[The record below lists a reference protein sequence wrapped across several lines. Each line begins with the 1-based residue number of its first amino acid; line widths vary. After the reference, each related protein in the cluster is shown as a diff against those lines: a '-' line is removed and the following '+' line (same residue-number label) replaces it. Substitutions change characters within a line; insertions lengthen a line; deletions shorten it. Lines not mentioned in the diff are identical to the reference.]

1 MEMILIGLITS
12 LVAGGLFAGGMI
24 GGYNAYTSIEAW
36 DKIFFVEKEFTNMS
50 ISGLELL
57 FSIFLGYGIS
67 LIVLKFLKKGL
78 DIYILEVEGDAEMD
92 PIVFLT
98 NFFRSLAVAIGF
110 PVIYTWIVEVFNQAL
125 SSTFVAIGL
134 QTGLSPED
142 LLPNWGTSL
151 FNAGLFLIFF
161 IIFMYLQ
168 LKFLGIGLELFI
180 LRVGLPLAA
189 GGLMDADKGVFRTY
203 IQKFIQTFFT
213 VLIQSILARFGL
225 ALAIN
230 GHIFW
235 GIATLILAVKTPRFL
250 QEFLITSSGG
260 GLGGIYHSARMVQM
274 ARTAFIRR

>member
-1 MEMILIGLITS
+1 MEMILIGLITT

-24 GGYNAYTSIEAW
+24 GGYNVYTNLGSMNM
-36 DKIFFVEKEFTNMS
+36 IFFVEKEFINMS
-50 ISGLELL
+50 IPGLELL

-67 LIVLKFLKKGL
+67 LIILKFLKKGL
-78 DIYILEVEGDAEMD
+78 DIYILEVEGDADMD

-98 NFFRSLAVAIGF
+98 SFFRALAVAIGF
-110 PVIYTWIVEVFNQAL
+110 SVIYEWIVEVFNQAL
-125 SSTFVAIGL
+125 SSTFTAIGL
-134 QTGLSPED
+134 QTGLDASSLAPD
-142 LLPNWGTSL
+142 FGTSL
-151 FNAGLFLIFF
+151 WNAGLFLIFF

-189 GGLMDADKGVFRTY
+189 SGLMDADKGVFRTY

-213 VLIQSILARFGL
+213 VLIQSVLARLGL

-230 GHIFW
+230 GNIFW
-235 GIATLILAVKTPRFL
+235 GIATLRLAIKTPRFL

-274 ARTAFIRR
+274 ARTAFKAH